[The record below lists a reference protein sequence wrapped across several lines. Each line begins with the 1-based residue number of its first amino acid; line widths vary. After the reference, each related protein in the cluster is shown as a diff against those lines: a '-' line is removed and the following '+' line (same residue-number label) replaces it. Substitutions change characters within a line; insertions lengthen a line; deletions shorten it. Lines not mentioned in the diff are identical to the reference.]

1 MAHAH
6 AHNVSHAIPENPGWS
21 LLRLS
26 ALSRV
31 GFACVIAALLWIATL
46 AVIL

>member
-6 AHNVSHAIPENPGWS
+6 AHHVSHAIPENPGWS

-31 GFACVIAALLWIATL
+31 GLACGIAALLWVATL
-46 AVIL
+46 VVIL